1 MKQKICVVADVPNWA
16 FDNLAQKIKKE
27 LSNKYDIVIDYFD
40 RRAESDFFYEF
51 IEKHNN
57 CDLVHFLNRR
67 MLLLMGE
74 KTFKEKVIKSGKI
87 YENYIEWAVTQTIR
101 GSQANSIVASGN
113 MFNSEPTPGY
123 EYFLYKIY
131 IKNIGTEVYSIYPMT
146 WAAYADGV
154 GTGMT
159 FAVLPDSHKELESID
174 IRSGASVSGWI
185 VCEVPIG
192 SNVRIY
198 YEPLFTYG
206 YNQEVYFVT

>member
-1 MKQKICVVADVPNWA
+1 MADVWKIVEISMIILALVSVSTLGIYWIVGSNSNEPEPPVYNVYVPEPTPEPTPEPIQNT
-16 FDNLAQKIKKE
+16 NLPP
-27 LSNKYDIVIDYFD
+27 
-40 RRAESDFFYEF
+40 
-51 IEKHNN
+51 
-57 CDLVHFLNRR
+57 LVGHI
-67 MLLLMGE
+67 GE
-74 KTFKEKVIKSGKI
+74 KII